1 MGRAIIVAA
10 RIAAALAIA
19 GGGAWGAFF
28 LWFRAPGGPVTAGIL
43 AGLFAAA
50 SLAALAGLFLRRP
63 VLPAGWALLFG
74 GLVVAFLL
82 LPARADRDWEPE
94 VSRTLTATLDGDRLA
109 VRDVRVFDW
118 RTETEFTPRWEDRS
132 FDLAT
137 LRSVDLINSY
147 WAGPVIA
154 HTLLSFGFEDGR
166 FLTVSFEIRREKGE
180 VYSNLAGFFRQ
191 YELVVIGAD
200 DRDIVRL
207 RTNVRG
213 EDTQI
218 YRVRAEP
225 AEIRPLLEEV
235 IRRANSVAARP
246 VWYNSLFANCTTELF
261 RIARTVA
268 PGLPFDWRIILSGYL
283 PDYVYDL
290 KRLDTRLGFADLKA
304 RSRVSEQGRRIGD
317 SPDFGRLVREGL
329 PDPNR

>member
-1 MGRAIIVAA
+1 M
-10 RIAAALAIA
+10 
-19 GGGAWGAFF
+19 
-28 LWFRAPGGPVTAGIL
+28 
-43 AGLFAAA
+43 
-50 SLAALAGLFLRRP
+50 
-63 VLPAGWALLFG
+63 
-74 GLVVAFLL
+74 
-82 LPARADRDWEPE
+82 
-94 VSRTLTATLDGDRLA
+94 TATLDVDRLD

-118 RTETEFTPRWEDRS
+118 RTETEFTPRWEDRR

-137 LRSVDLINSY
+137 LRSIDLVNSY

-166 FLTVSFEIRREKGE
+166 FLTVSFEIRRERGE

-207 RTNVRG
+207 RTTMRG

-218 YRVRAEP
+218 YRIRADP

-235 IRRANSVAARP
+235 VRRANAIAAEP

-261 RIARTVA
+261 RAARAVA
-268 PGLPFDWRIILSGYL
+268 PGLPFDWRIVLSGYL

-304 RSRVSEQGRRIGD
+304 RSRVSDRGRRIGD